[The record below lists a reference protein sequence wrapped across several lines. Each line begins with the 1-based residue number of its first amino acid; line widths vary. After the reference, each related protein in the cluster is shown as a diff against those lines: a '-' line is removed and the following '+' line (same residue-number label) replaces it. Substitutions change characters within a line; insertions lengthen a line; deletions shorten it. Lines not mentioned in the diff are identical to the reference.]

1 MHSKQKNCNIC
12 TATGHLAPLATA
24 VAFALASPALYAD
37 DDKTSKSRMLDR
49 VTVVGSQQGAQET
62 AGSAHFISEEELEK
76 HEYSDINRILR
87 EVPGVNLQEEEGYG
101 LRPNIGMRGTGV
113 DRSARITLMED
124 GVLTAPAPYAAP
136 AAYYFPS
143 AGRMESVE
151 VRKGSSSIKYG
162 PNTTGGALNLISRS
176 IPNQLGGQVDVSQ
189 GSDTTR
195 RTHAHV
201 GDSGEQFG
209 WMAET
214 FQYSSDGF
222 KNLDNGGDT
231 GFDTEDYLTK
241 FRVNTDADAET
252 YQELELK
259 LGAYDEVSN
268 ETYLGLTQDD
278 FDATPFRRYAASQ
291 RDQMNAEQEQYSL
304 RHFAELSPNM
314 DVTTTLYRQD
324 VARNWYKLAS
334 VNGNGISSILDDPN
348 SHSAEMDVIR
358 GGDSADDY
366 LDVKHNNR
374 EYYSQ
379 GIQTVLGTSF
389 DKGGARHDIEYGLRL
404 HEDEEDRFQQV
415 DQYKMDN
422 GTMVLT
428 SAGAPGTDSN
438 RVSSAEAW
446 AAFVQDTI
454 QFDKWTLQPG
464 LRYESID
471 TKRMDYGTSDPNR
484 TGSNLT
490 VTEHSVDVWIP
501 GFGATYQLDDRISL
515 LAGIHRGFTPPS
527 PGSDA
532 DPEKSVNLEAGLR
545 YNDGS
550 MQGEAIAFY
559 NDYSNLLGTCTA
571 SSGGGCTIGDQ
582 FQAGEVTVQ
591 GLEASLGWDLAA
603 DSGKAYALPL
613 RIGYTYTDATFD
625 NGFSSSFGEWGTVEA
640 GDEMPY
646 LPKHQLSA
654 AIGVEH
660 SNWRVDL
667 AAKYMGEMRTEAG
680 QGGIPADEKVDSHM
694 VVDLGGEYRLAE
706 NSKAYLT
713 VENLLDETYA
723 VARRPAGVRPGK
735 SRSFMLGLKHDF

>member
-1 MHSKQKNCNIC
+1 MHSKRSFYNRN
-12 TATGHLAPLATA
+12 TSRGFTPLAAA
-24 VAFALASPALYAD
+24 VAVAMASMQSVYAVD
-37 DDKTSKSRMLDR
+37 SSTASTRILER
-49 VTVVGSQQGAQET
+49 VTVVGSQQGAQEI

-124 GVLTAPAPYAAP
+124 GILAAPAPYAAP

-176 IPNQLGGQVDVSQ
+176 IPNEFGGQVDVSQ

-195 RTHAHV
+195 RTHVHM

-231 GFDTEDYLTK
+231 GFDTQDYLTR
-241 FRVNTDADAET
+241 FRINTDAEADT

-259 LGAYDEVSN
+259 LGAYDEISN

-278 FDATPFRRYAASQ
+278 FNTTPYRRYAASQ
-291 RDQMNAEQEQYSL
+291 RDQMNADQQQYSL
-304 RHFAELSPNM
+304 RHFAELSPTM

-324 VARNWYKLAS
+324 FARNWYKLDK
-334 VNGNGISSILDDPN
+334 VNGNSISGILDDPN
-348 SHSAEMDVIR
+348 TFSAEMAVIK
-358 GGDSADDY
+358 GGDSVDDY
-366 LDVKHNNR
+366 LAVKANNR

-379 GIQTVLGTSF
+379 GIQSVLGTSF
-389 DKGGARHDIEYGLRL
+389 DQGGARHDIEYGLRY
-404 HEDEEDRFQQV
+404 HEDEVDRFQHV

-422 GTMVLT
+422 GTLVLT
-428 SAGAPGTDSN
+428 TAGAPGSESN
-438 RVSSAEAW
+438 RVSSARAL

-454 QFDKWTLQPG
+454 TFDKWTLQPG

-471 TKRMDYGTSDPNR
+471 TERKDYGTSDPNR

-490 VTEHSVDVWIP
+490 VTEHSVDIWIP
-501 GFGATYQLDDRISL
+501 GLGATYQYNDRVSL
-515 LAGIHRGFTPPS
+515 LAGVHRGFTPPS

-532 DPEKSVNLEAGLR
+532 DPEKSVNFEAGLR
-545 YNDGS
+545 YNDGA
-550 MQGEAIAFY
+550 MRGEAIAFY

-591 GLEASLGWDLAA
+591 GLEASLSWDLAA
-603 DSGKAYALPL
+603 DSDKSYALPL
-613 RIGYTYTDATFD
+613 RFGYTYTDATFD
-625 NGFSSSFGEWGTVEA
+625 NGFSSSFGEWGTVEP

-646 LPKHQLSA
+646 LPQHQLTA
-654 AIGVEH
+654 GIGVEH
-660 SNWRVDL
+660 TSWRVDL
-667 AAKYMGEMRTEAG
+667 AAKYMGEMRTVAG
-680 QGGIPADEKVDSHM
+680 QGGVPADEKVDSH
-694 VVDLGGEYRLAE
+694 VVFDLGGDYRFAE
-706 NSKAYLT
+706 NSKVYLT

-735 SRSFMLGLKHDF
+735 PRTFMLGLKHDF

>member
-1 MHSKQKNCNIC
+1 MHSNQATCKTC
-12 TATGHLAPLATA
+12 TSSRRLAPLAAA
-24 VAFALASPALYAD
+24 VAFALTSPALYAD
-37 DDKTSKSRMLDR
+37 EGKTSNSRVLDR

-87 EVPGVNLQEEEGYG
+87 EVPGVNLQEEDGYG

-124 GVLTAPAPYAAP
+124 GVLAAPAPYSAP

-176 IPNQLGGQVDVSQ
+176 IPNQFGGQVDVSQ

-195 RTHAHV
+195 RTHVHV

-222 KNLDNGGDT
+222 KDLDNGGNT

-241 FRVNTDADAET
+241 FRVNTGADAST

-278 FDATPFRRYAASQ
+278 FNATPFRRYAASQ
-291 RDQMNAEQEQYSL
+291 RDQMNADQQQYSL
-304 RHFAELSPNM
+304 RHFAELSPTM

-324 VARNWYKLAS
+324 FARNWYKLDK
-334 VNGNGISSILDDPN
+334 VNGNGISAILDDPN
-348 SHSAEMDVIR
+348 TYSAEMAVIR

-366 LDVKHNNR
+366 LSVKANNR

-379 GIQTVLGTSF
+379 GVQSVLAMSF
-389 DKGGARHDIEYGLRL
+389 DKGGARHDIEYGLRY
-404 HEDEEDRFQQV
+404 HEDEVDRFQHV
-415 DQYKMDN
+415 DQYKMEN

-428 SAGAPGTDSN
+428 TSGAPGSESN
-438 RVSSAEAW
+438 RVSSATAL

-471 TKRMDYGTSDPNR
+471 TERKDYGTSDPNR
-484 TGSNLT
+484 TGSSLT
-490 VTEHSVDVWIP
+490 VTEHSIDVWIP
-501 GFGATYQLDDRISL
+501 GFGATYQLNDRVRL

-527 PGSDA
+527 SGSDA
-532 DPEKSVNLEAGLR
+532 DEEKSVNLEAGLR
-545 YNDGS
+545 YNDGRV
-550 MQGEAIAFY
+550 QGEAIAFY

-571 SSGGGCTIGDQ
+571 SSGGGCAIGDQ

-591 GLEASLGWDLAA
+591 GLEASLSWDLAA
-603 DSGKAYALPL
+603 DSGKAYALPV

-625 NGFSSSFGEWGTVEA
+625 NGFSSSFDEWGTVEP

-646 LPKHQLSA
+646 LPQHQLSA
-654 AIGVEH
+654 GIGVEH
-660 SNWRVDL
+660 TSWRVDL
-667 AAKYMGEMRTEAG
+667 AAKYMGEMRTVAG
-680 QGGIPADEKVDSHM
+680 QGGIPADEKVDSHL
-694 VVDLGGEYRLAE
+694 VVDLGGDYRFAE
-706 NSKAYLT
+706 NSKVYLT

-735 SRSFMLGLKHDF
+735 PRTFMLGLNHDF